1 MLEAYSN
8 KSQNFMF
15 VIDDRDVDNA
25 ARQLR
30 SAGFQDC
37 TWSCGSRHPTF
48 YKGSLLERIYRRIV
62 NDYSNLDRNSVRFVF
77 PPGQQSTSKVVLLP
91 ASYAHICVKLMPGDT
106 LARDDNIFYPQGAPL
121 LRSFVQT
128 LVREPVAGMWTSCLS
143 MWAVSYVYGELML
156 ADDVLDLCDDEA
168 AKAWFNK
175 HILRS
180 SHGID
185 RVTCTKRLGRKGY
198 DETLAR
204 GGLT

>member
-1 MLEAYSN
+1 ML
-8 KSQNFMF
+8 

-30 SAGFQDC
+30 SAGFQDW
-37 TWSCGSRHPTF
+37 TWSYGSRHPTY
-48 YKGSLLERIYRRIV
+48 YKGSLMEKIYRRIV
-62 NDYSNLDRNSVRFVF
+62 NEYSNLDRNSVRFVF
-77 PPGQQSTSKVVLLP
+77 PPGKQSTSKVVLLP
-91 ASYAHICVKLMPGDT
+91 ASYAHICVRPTPGDA
-106 LARDDNIFYPQGAPL
+106 LDRDDNIFYPQGVPL

-128 LVREPVAGMWTSCLS
+128 LVREPVAGMWTSCLG

-156 ADDVLDLCDDEA
+156 ADDVFDLCDDEA
-168 AKAWFNK
+168 AKAWFNDS
-175 HILRS
+175 IQRS

-185 RVTCTKRLGRKGY
+185 RVTYTKRLGRKGY

>member
-1 MLEAYSN
+1 
-8 KSQNFMF
+8 MF

-128 LVREPVAGMWTSCLS
+128 LVREPVA
-143 MWAVSYVYGELML
+143 
-156 ADDVLDLCDDEA
+156 DLCDDEA